1 MIPRVQLAEVAQVN
15 PRLPKGAD
23 ETQKVSFLAMASISE
38 NGKVLEQETRILGE
52 TKKGYTYFERGDV
65 LLAKITPCFENGK
78 AAVVD
83 DLEHPIG
90 FGSTEFHVLRADK
103 ERLNSEYLFYLLW
116 SDQFRFLGR
125 KVMKG
130 AAGHKRVPA
139 EFLSSFEIPL
149 PRLEDQARIAYLLGK
164 VDKLIVE
171 RKQQLCQLN
180 ELLKSLFLDMF
191 GDPVRDED
199 GWHLTS
205 IGNSVEIQSG
215 QVDPRELPYSEMYH
229 VGGANIESESGNFIN
244 LKQAKFESLISG
256 KYIFDSDYILYSKI
270 RPNLNKVS
278 KPDFQGVC
286 SADIYPIKPLKGV
299 LNRDFLRM
307 LLMSK
312 TFLSYAANN
321 SDRAN
326 IPKINRKALTAFEF
340 NCPPI
345 DLQDKFSIIVEKIE
359 GIKAYYQ
366 QSLSDLSALF
376 GTLSQQ
382 ALKGELECSRVPLPS
397 IKLEAANSGSVEHV
411 PRAASEVAINLP
423 YMDNLADVLRSS
435 QAREALIVRW
445 LEVYLRQLGPDEF
458 SIQLFLTAVQIRIA
472 ELPAD
477 DYFELGVKDY
487 EHIKIWVFEALS
499 DGRLKQLRDITD
511 YDKKNEPIFG
521 NRLLLKAGQI

>member
-149 PRLEDQARIAYLLGK
+149 PLPDDQARIAYLLGK

-171 RKQQLCQLN
+171 RKQQLCQIN
-180 ELLKSLFLDMF
+180 KLLKSLFLDMF
-191 GDPVRDED
+191 GDPVRDD
-199 GWHLTS
+199 GGWHLTS

-229 VGGANIESESGNFIN
+229 VGGANIQSESGNFIN

-256 KYIFDSDYILYSKI
+256 KYI
-270 RPNLNKVS
+270 
-278 KPDFQGVC
+278 
-286 SADIYPIKPLKGV
+286 
-299 LNRDFLRM
+299 
-307 LLMSK
+307 
-312 TFLSYAANN
+312 
-321 SDRAN
+321 
-326 IPKINRKALTAFEF
+326 
-340 NCPPI
+340 
-345 DLQDKFSIIVEKIE
+345 
-359 GIKAYYQ
+359 
-366 QSLSDLSALF
+366 
-376 GTLSQQ
+376 
-382 ALKGELECSRVPLPS
+382 
-397 IKLEAANSGSVEHV
+397 
-411 PRAASEVAINLP
+411 
-423 YMDNLADVLRSS
+423 
-435 QAREALIVRW
+435 
-445 LEVYLRQLGPDEF
+445 
-458 SIQLFLTAVQIRIA
+458 
-472 ELPAD
+472 
-477 DYFELGVKDY
+477 
-487 EHIKIWVFEALS
+487 
-499 DGRLKQLRDITD
+499 
-511 YDKKNEPIFG
+511 
-521 NRLLLKAGQI
+521 